1 MKRFFSVV
9 GAFIIATGLSC
20 TAFTGLGF
28 ADSVDDS
35 LEEDGETDY
44 DTVRQAAI
52 DTIEA
57 YLANLAG
64 GLDDDELKNK
74 NLNTEQKAEVIKAYN
89 LLNSEDQAPY
99 TELIAR
105 IERGGIPQ
113 LEYVGEAEYDRAEDI
128 DYLQVIR
135 ATDNEDNN
143 ADGVMNLNADNTSCE
158 LTQEYTIDNATY
170 QPYTLRCSVTDS
182 DGNTGSLTQEVRI
195 KTTIVDDE
203 EDPGHTPDD
212 PAGDPGDDN
221 PDDQNPGPGDNPDDP
236 GTNPPDDGK
245 DDPDNPD
252 DDNKPGDDQNPDDEE
267 PDDNKP
273 GDGDGDNDGNTGGNN
288 GGNNGADDEDN
299 SSDDQTGGNNNSNT
313 PTLPGSS
320 DSNNNSSN
328 NSGSSS
334 KFPNTLP
341 NTGPSSFFNQIP
353 TSVYYSVL
361 IGLVVATTVFCLT
374 KKTTETELTKD
385 IR

>member
-57 YLANLAG
+57 YLADLTG
-64 GLDDDELKNK
+64 GLDDDELKNR

-99 TELIAR
+99 TELIAC

-143 ADGVMNLNADNTSCE
+143 ADGVMDLNADNTSCE
-158 LTQEYTIDNATY
+158 LTQEYTIDNVTY

-182 DGNTGSLTQEVRI
+182 DGNTGSLTQEIRI

-203 EDPGHTPDD
+203 EDPDQTPDD
-212 PAGDPGDDN
+212 PTGDPGDNN

-245 DDPDNPD
+245 DDPENPD
-252 DDNKPGDDQNPDDEE
+252 DEKPGDDQNPDDEE
-267 PDDNKP
+267 PDDNNP
-273 GDGDGDNDGNTGGNN
+273 GDDNNNDNTGDNN

-374 KKTTETELTKD
+374 KKTAETELTKD

>member
-52 DTIEA
+52 DTIED

-143 ADGVMNLNADNTSCE
+143 ADGVMDLNADNTSCE

-245 DDPDNPD
+245 
-252 DDNKPGDDQNPDDEE
+252 
-267 PDDNKP
+267 
-273 GDGDGDNDGNTGGNN
+273 T
-288 GGNNGADDEDN
+288 
-299 SSDDQTGGNNNSNT
+299 T
-313 PTLPGSS
+313 
-320 DSNNNSSN
+320 
-328 NSGSSS
+328 
-334 KFPNTLP
+334 
-341 NTGPSSFFNQIP
+341 QIILMMI
-353 TSVYYSVL
+353 TSRTMIRIQMMKNLTTINLVTAMTITTAIRAAITEGTTVL
-361 IGLVVATTVFCLT
+361 TMRIIRQMTRQGATTIQTPQLYLAQAIPITILVITPVAALSSRTLYQTPVQVRSLT
-374 KKTTETELTKD
+374 KFLPQFITLC
-385 IR
+385 